1 MARTGLVLGA
11 GGIVGQAYQAGVLA
25 ALEHEVGWDPRAA
38 GLIVGSSAGSVT
50 GAALRLGVSASD
62 MAAWASD
69 APVSPSGRAFF
80 DAIGGADE
88 DLPVPSPRDLL
99 HGWRLPSFAL
109 LSRAARRPWAMRP
122 TAMASTLL
130 PAGRFDLQDRT
141 HVFDDLTDTWPDGLW
156 ICAARRDSGRRVVF
170 GRSGSPAARL
180 SQAVA
185 ASCAIPAY
193 FAPVHIGTREY
204 IDGGVHSATN
214 ADVLHHAHLDT
225 VIVISSMSAAHGRSS
240 HSDAPVRWAMH
251 RRLEQEVRRL
261 RARGTDVI
269 RFEPSA
275 RTLAVMG
282 VNAMAEDR
290 SAVVVAAAYA
300 DAAQHARERGT
311 AVRLAPLV
319 PRLRAA

>member
-1 MARTGLVLGA
+1 
-11 GGIVGQAYQAGVLA
+11 
-25 ALEHEVGWDPRAA
+25 
-38 GLIVGSSAGSVT
+38 
-50 GAALRLGVSASD
+50 
-62 MAAWASD
+62 
-69 APVSPSGRAFF
+69 
-80 DAIGGADE
+80 
-88 DLPVPSPRDLL
+88 
-99 HGWRLPSFAL
+99 
-109 LSRAARRPWAMRP
+109 
-122 TAMASTLL
+122 MASTLL

-141 HVFDDLTDTWPDGLW
+141 QVLDDLTDTWPDGLW
-156 ICAARRDSGRRVVF
+156 ICTTRRDSGRRVVF
-170 GRSGSPAARL
+170 GRSGSPSARL

-214 ADVLHHAHLDT
+214 ADVLLHAHLDT
-225 VIVISSMSAAHGRSS
+225 VVVISSMSAAHGRSS
-240 HSDAPVRWAMH
+240 HADAPMRWAMH
-251 RRLEQEVRRL
+251 RRLEQEVKRL

-290 SAVVVAAAYA
+290 SAAVVDAAYA
-300 DAAQHARERGT
+300 DAAHHARERAT
-311 AVRLAPLV
+311 AFRLSSLV